1 LQNATIKCV
10 SSPAY
15 VCPKHDMI
23 IPRMLVIFAVC
34 CLVAATI
41 LARSYLRTDRGLRK
55 GFGGLLCSA
64 LAGVGIVFS
73 KSAVVIVPQTLIM
86 VAGIIFLGL
95 SMHLEVRRKN
105 RTAD

>member
-1 LQNATIKCV
+1 
-10 SSPAY
+10 
-15 VCPKHDMI
+15 MI
-23 IPRMLVIFAVC
+23 IPRILVIFAVF

-73 KSAVVIVPQTLIM
+73 KSVVVVLPLTLIM
-86 VAGIIFLGL
+86 WAGIIFLGW
-95 SMHLEVRRKN
+95 SMHLEQKRKN
-105 RTAD
+105 MTAD